1 VGAAS
6 TAGATAGD
14 EENPNPCL
22 KLVKGQ
28 MAETSKPTNKG
39 TVFTMDPAMWG

>member
-1 VGAAS
+1 
-6 TAGATAGD
+6 
-14 EENPNPCL
+14 
-22 KLVKGQ
+22 LVKAQ